1 MKILYVE
8 DNYANRLVLE
18 RGLEAHVAK
27 IDTEENGF
35 KAFNMAEK
43 EDYDVYILDLNLGDP
58 EIDGISLLKKLKTIR
73 PNAIYAALTAFDDA
87 EWRER
92 CERSGFDLFFG
103 KPIDAK
109 ELLEAIKNYKKE
121 NPALGK

>member
-18 RGLEAHVAK
+18 RGLANLVD

-35 KAFNMAEK
+35 KAFKMAEEK
-43 EDYDVYILDLNLGDP
+43 DYDIYILDLNLGDP

-73 PNAIYAALTAFDDA
+73 PHAIYAALTAFDDD
-87 EWRER
+87 EWKER

-103 KPIDAK
+103 KPVNAK
-109 ELLEAIKNYKKE
+109 ELLKSIEDYRKE
-121 NPALGK
+121 KPSLGK